1 MPEWSDG
8 WQSDASVRGRRDGEP
23 VVMGM
28 RLRHALAEALMFTAE
43 ACDLLAELLDP
54 QRAPHA
60 YESPTVARPGMY
72 MGGKVI
78 NGG

>member
-1 MPEWSDG
+1 VG
-8 WQSDASVRGRRDGEP
+8 LDGEP

-28 RLRHALAEALMFTAE
+28 RLRHAMAEALMFTAE

-60 YESPTVARPGMY
+60 YESQTTVPVVFNLDGRTVAEA
-72 MGGKVI
+72 VI
-78 NGG
+78 RRG